1 MNKQYFILA
10 HDMARNNAIQAI
22 LNAPDGYVVEIKEPN
37 RTLAQNSI
45 LHGQLGDIAD
55 QVVWHTQKFNPV
67 IWKRLTTFSY
77 LREINEKPLL
87 IPALDQSGVD
97 LIYEKTSQMG
107 VKMMS
112 GLIEYN
118 FAFGAENN
126 VRWTYA

>member
-10 HDMARNNAIQAI
+10 HDTARNMAIQAI
-22 LNAPDGYVVEIKEPN
+22 KNAPEGYVVEIKEQT

-45 LHGQLGDIAD
+45 YHGQLGDLSR
-55 QVVWHTQKFNPV
+55 QVEWCKQKFEPV

-87 IPALDQSGVD
+87 IPSLDQSGVD
-97 LIYEKTSQMG
+97 LIYEKTSHMG
-107 VKMMS
+107 VEMMS
-112 GLIEYN
+112 GLIEWN

-126 VRWTYA
+126 VKWTYK

>member
-22 LNAPDGYVVEIKEPN
+22 LSAPEGYVVEVKEPT
-37 RTLAQNSI
+37 RTLAQNST
-45 LHGQLGDIAD
+45 LHGQLNDISD
-55 QVVWHTQKFNPV
+55 QVVWHTQKFDPV

-87 IPALDQSGVD
+87 IPALDRSGVD

-126 VRWTYA
+126 VRWTYS